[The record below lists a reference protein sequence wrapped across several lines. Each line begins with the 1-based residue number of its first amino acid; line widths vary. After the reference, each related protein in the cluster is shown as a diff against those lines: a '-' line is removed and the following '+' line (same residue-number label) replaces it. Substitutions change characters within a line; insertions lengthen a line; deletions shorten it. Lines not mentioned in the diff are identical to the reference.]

1 VRLNEKRID
10 RMAAAILDLLLE
22 EDLVDFKPTTRQMTG
37 ELARFITQDLAIED
51 EITQEAME
59 KLNTYSRKIPE
70 GSTEWML
77 LLAKHKDEIAAK
89 RGYTL

>member
-10 RMAAAILDLLLE
+10 RLSQSILDLLLE
-22 EDLVDFKPTTRQMTG
+22 EDLVDFRPTTRQMAR
-37 ELARFITQDLAIED
+37 ELARFITADLAVED
-51 EITQEAME
+51 EITAEAME
-59 KLNTYSRKIPE
+59 KINTYSRKIPE

-89 RGYTL
+89 RGYVL

>member
-1 VRLNEKRID
+1 MRLNEKRID
-10 RMAAAILDLLLE
+10 RLSQAILDLLLE
-22 EDLVDFKPTTRQMTG
+22 EDLVDFRPTTRQMAR
-37 ELARFITQDLAIED
+37 ELARFITADLAIED
-51 EITQEAME
+51 EITAEAME

-89 RGYTL
+89 RGYVL

>member
-10 RMAAAILDLLLE
+10 RLAAAILDHLLE
-22 EDLVDFKPTTRQMTG
+22 EDLVDFKPTTKQMTS